1 MRAFQL
7 LCLSL
12 VVVAS
17 VSGEAGTA
25 GTEITKDKGA
35 PGTDITKDK
44 DAAGTE
50 ITKDKGAPGTKA
62 PATTT
67 KPMDGAAGFCSG
79 AHKDCEKYGQDAC
92 LSEKSLGC
100 KWNEPVTRPVDT
112 TKPTEP
118 VADGKRPVDTTKPTE
133 PASEVNATS
142 LPGKTT
148 RPVDTTK
155 PTALPSASTPT
166 KSKSECVRM
175 RPSRE

>member
-17 VSGEAGTA
+17 VSGEEAGTA

-50 ITKDKGAPGTKA
+50 
-62 PATTT
+62 TT
-67 KPMDGAAGFCSG
+67 KPI
-79 AHKDCEKYGQDAC
+79 
-92 LSEKSLGC
+92 
-100 KWNEPVTRPVDT
+100 
-112 TKPTEP
+112 EP

-133 PASEVNATS
+133 PVAD
-142 LPGKTT
+142 GKTT

>member
-50 ITKDKGAPGTKA
+50 
-62 PATTT
+62 TT
-67 KPMDGAAGFCSG
+67 KPI
-79 AHKDCEKYGQDAC
+79 
-92 LSEKSLGC
+92 
-100 KWNEPVTRPVDT
+100 
-112 TKPTEP
+112 EP
-118 VADGKRPVDTTKPTE
+118 VAD
-133 PASEVNATS
+133 
-142 LPGKTT
+142 GKTT